1 MITKQDCL
9 LLLGEIQNNGVEC
22 KDKIRE
28 LLKEG
33 QPTLNVL
40 SFINDNR
47 QLDVTLF
54 YEKLRKSYN
63 NKINKL
69 YINIVDNNFNDPKE
83 IITTLASLTL
93 QILLYNKNVVDS
105 TLFLKHCR
113 FEEITSCLYIYSK
126 TFDIIPSQKLLKLIK
141 ADLIV
146 LEMSNGRRTNV

>member
-9 LLLGEIQNNGVEC
+9 LLLTEIQDTGKDC
-22 KDKIRE
+22 KSQIKA

-33 QPTLNVL
+33 QPTLEIL

-63 NKINKL
+63 NKKSKL
-69 YINIVDNNFNDPKE
+69 YINIVKDSFDNPKD

-93 QILLYNKNVVDS
+93 QILLYNKSVEDS
-105 TLFLKHCR
+105 TMFLKHSR
-113 FEEITSCLYIYSK
+113 FEEITKCLFLYSK
-126 TFDIIPSQKLLKLIK
+126 TYDIVPAHKLLKLIK